1 MKLIAVTLL
10 SVKNHEKTASFPL
23 IRENPREQL
32 RLPPPD
38 FPIHPENFFVYYV
51 GSMKTKKIL
60 HVNRNFSHF
69 FRKKIKRPYQPKWP
83 AGPVCIFPSRMHRSV
98 ECRCSANDIGQHV
111 VEILTGAGRRIEVTM
126 AENRRA

>member
-1 MKLIAVTLL
+1 MDILSKNSLPLHQYAALADRALSKKRWYSVSIPLLSMIAIPFYLSMNYVTFIKLITVTLL

-51 GSMKTKKIL
+51 GSMKT
-60 HVNRNFSHF
+60 
-69 FRKKIKRPYQPKWP
+69 
-83 AGPVCIFPSRMHRSV
+83 
-98 ECRCSANDIGQHV
+98 
-111 VEILTGAGRRIEVTM
+111 
-126 AENRRA
+126 

>member
-1 MKLIAVTLL
+1 MNYVTFIKLITVTLL

-69 FRKKIKRPYQPKWP
+69 FRKKIKNNK
-83 AGPVCIFPSRMHRSV
+83 
-98 ECRCSANDIGQHV
+98 
-111 VEILTGAGRRIEVTM
+111 EIKEKIDSYK
-126 AENRRA
+126 